1 MYIRPQHSTEPSD
14 IEEHVCPKVAE
25 MVVGAFALAPLLSNM
40 KAQATPLTILSAN
53 VLPLLASAWTTG
65 GPACVGYAPE
75 AMPVT
80 LAKPLD
86 ADVWA
91 NDWAN

>member
-40 KAQATPLTILSAN
+40 KAQTTPLTILRAN
-53 VLPLLASAWTTG
+53 VLPLLASAADARADGGSVAACWEG
-65 GPACVGYAPE
+65 GPSEDIARCAGQ
-75 AMPVT
+75 
-80 LAKPLD
+80 
-86 ADVWA
+86 
-91 NDWAN
+91 